1 MMECQILSIFFHWC
15 VCGGVLTAREGRSSK
30 NSKNLDFNYVSPL
43 KQTND
48 NSNSI
53 SCFSIQIQ
61 AALQFGLQLIFY
73 FLMLHSH
80 PTFRKFHCL
89 QMRFPNTKAAS
100 SVCPA
105 FQQTFIISQFLDV
118 LDIIQS
124 SLSQQRTSGF
134 SFSTGRTFSLIYSI
148 I

>member
-1 MMECQILSIFFHWC
+1 M
-15 VCGGVLTAREGRSSK
+15 TAREGRSSK
-30 NSKNLDFNYVSPL
+30 NSKNLDFNSPSFPQSLL

-53 SCFSIQIQ
+53 SCFSTHIQ

-124 SLSQQRTSGF
+124 FLSQQRTSGF
-134 SFSTGRTFSLIYSI
+134 RFSTGSIHIWKFFTTSLL
-148 I
+148 